1 MSTTFPA
8 ERGRS
13 AGGPT
18 AAVVAGASTRAQR
31 SHGEDRKASGE
42 RLAESEPHST
52 SSVSGP
58 SIPSFGARNVIAV
71 RRPRKANDRGL
82 TQHQWR
88 VLSVGGAGA
97 GAQLSNAAAMLPKSA
112 SCRAVHATPRL
123 RTNASAWRQTL
134 LASDQHIMRA
144 GERHEPLLPESKPSP
159 GTRHRY
165 RADGEALAE
174 RKHRYRPAA
183 LSAILLRHSCGRLK
197 NGELQC
203 VSTSRKLR
211 AISSQAFSL
220 LACGGLLSAELLHL
234 LFER

>member
-1 MSTTFPA
+1 MSTTFPCEA
-8 ERGRS
+8 GRF
-13 AGGPT
+13 AGGSPT

-97 GAQLSNAAAMLPKSA
+97 GAQLSNAVAMLPKSA
-112 SCRAVHATPRL
+112 SCRAVPRHATPSD
-123 RTNASAWRQTL
+123 ASAWRQTL

-165 RADGEALAE
+165 RADGEALPE

-183 LSAILLRHSCGRLK
+183 LSAILLRHSSGRLK

-203 VSTSRKLR
+203 VSTPCKLR

-234 LFER
+234 LFEH